1 MGNQKIKIY
10 SEKEKQEFD
19 EYVKCTDNGIMQ
31 EADLVCEE
39 TGIVMHLTYESD
51 MNTDTP
57 CYNLKYMN
65 GDLLATSVDIDDIF
79 KYFYSM
85 CKVSLEEIE
94 KAQQPIKEINL
105 SKYPRVFNVDTP
117 FWEDLYNYY
126 NNPTKMN
133 KAEFNLICSKRD
145 ISLWTKMG
153 MKPHRGW
160 KVSDAKTYFNI
171 KGTKESL
178 LVDFMEVWEEYQ
190 EMKKELSEAV
200 SKGFQIQLT
209 A

>member
-10 SEKEKQEFD
+10 SEKEKQELAD
-19 EYVKCTDNGIMQ
+19 YVKKTDKVA
-31 EADLVCEE
+31 ELVCEE
-39 TGIVMHLTYESD
+39 TGVVMHLNWECDINAYA
-51 MNTDTP
+51 
-57 CYNLKYMN
+57 LIYMN
-65 GDLLATSVDIDDIF
+65 GDILETSGDIDDIF
-79 KYFYSM
+79 NTLYI
-85 CKVSLEEIE
+85 VIEEKIE
-94 KAQQPIKEINL
+94 TLIKEKSPFFTKQIKEINL

-160 KVSDAKTYFNI
+160 KVSDAYFNI

-178 LVDFMEVWEEYQ
+178 LVDFTEVWDEYQ
-190 EMKKELSEAV
+190 EMKKELNQAV
-200 SKGFQIQLT
+200 SKGFEIQLT

>member
-1 MGNQKIKIY
+1 MGNQKFKIY
-10 SEKEKQEFD
+10 SKEEKQVLAD
-19 EYVKCTDNGIMQ
+19 YVKKTDKV
-31 EADLVCEE
+31 ADLVCEE
-39 TGIVMHLTYESD
+39 TGVVMHLNWECD
-51 MNTDTP
+51 MFT
-57 CYNLKYMN
+57 LKYGN
-65 GDLLATSVDIDDIF
+65 DEISAHSVDIDDIF
-79 KYFYSM
+79 NGLYIRI
-85 CKVSLEEIE
+85 EEKIE
-94 KAQQPIKEINL
+94 IGIEENNPFFTNQIKEINL

-190 EMKKELSEAV
+190 EMKKELNEAV

>member
-1 MGNQKIKIY
+1 MSNQ
-10 SEKEKQEFD
+10 SKQ
-19 EYVKCTDNGIMQ
+19 
-31 EADLVCEE
+31 
-39 TGIVMHLTYESD
+39 
-51 MNTDTP
+51 
-57 CYNLKYMN
+57 
-65 GDLLATSVDIDDIF
+65 
-79 KYFYSM
+79 
-85 CKVSLEEIE
+85 
-94 KAQQPIKEINL
+94 IKEINL

-126 NNPTKMN
+126 NNPAKMN

-178 LVDFMEVWEEYQ
+178 LVDFTEVWDEYQ
-190 EMKKELSEAV
+190 EMKKELNQAV

>member
-1 MGNQKIKIY
+1 MGNQK
-10 SEKEKQEFD
+10 
-19 EYVKCTDNGIMQ
+19 
-31 EADLVCEE
+31 
-39 TGIVMHLTYESD
+39 
-51 MNTDTP
+51 
-57 CYNLKYMN
+57 
-65 GDLLATSVDIDDIF
+65 
-79 KYFYSM
+79 
-85 CKVSLEEIE
+85 
-94 KAQQPIKEINL
+94 IKEINL

-126 NNPTKMN
+126 NNPAKMN

-178 LVDFMEVWEEYQ
+178 LVDFMEVFNEYQ
-190 EMKKELSEAV
+190 EMKKELTEAV